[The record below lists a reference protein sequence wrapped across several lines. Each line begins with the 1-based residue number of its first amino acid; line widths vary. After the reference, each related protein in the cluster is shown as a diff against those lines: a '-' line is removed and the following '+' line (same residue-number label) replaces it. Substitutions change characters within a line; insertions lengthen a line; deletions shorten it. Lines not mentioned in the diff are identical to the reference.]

1 MITIAMIDNIAKRIT
16 AETTP
21 VWRYDLN
28 RITRKLR
35 EPAVLFGC
43 GLRPPE
49 FEHRNDAD
57 PSSLACVLGKAWVAP
72 RLLGVDAVAFSAG
85 QFADSH
91 LVCLGSAFDAAV
103 TGGGQVVVPVR
114 VGECSVERG
123 LVPQLDRRR

>member
-21 VWRYDLN
+21 IWRCDLN

-35 EPAVLFGC
+35 EPAVLLGC

-57 PSSLACVLGKAWVAP
+57 PSSLAFVLGKARVAP
-72 RLLGVDAVAFSAG
+72 RLLGVGAVAFGA
-85 QFADSH
+85 
-91 LVCLGSAFDAAV
+91 
-103 TGGGQVVVPVR
+103 R
-114 VGECSVERG
+114 
-123 LVPQLDRRR
+123 